1 MGAELIDMTPYTG
14 DDYPRAGCTLNVTVR
29 EGYVAIMVL
38 APNGAPVESFGGHY
52 QQAVEQFRQWL
63 LRAPA

>member
-14 DDYPRAGCTLNVTVR
+14 DDYPRAGCALSVTVG
-29 EGYVAIMVL
+29 EGHVAILVK
-38 APNGAPVESFGGHY
+38 APNGAPIESFGGNY
-52 QQAVEQFRQWL
+52 QQAAERFRQWL